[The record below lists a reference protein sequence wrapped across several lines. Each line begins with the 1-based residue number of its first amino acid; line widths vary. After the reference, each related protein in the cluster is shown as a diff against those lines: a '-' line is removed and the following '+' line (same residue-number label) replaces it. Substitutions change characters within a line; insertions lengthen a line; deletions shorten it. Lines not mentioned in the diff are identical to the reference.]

1 MIQHAA
7 CSTRRATAPHALAG
21 WLAAEMC
28 GPQGYPR
35 SGPVPQYNAR
45 GVRRRKPHAPRR
57 AATTSGPGRDL
68 TGVRAAL
75 CRQRGWE
82 GASMDRCSD
91 PKGLMAQRR
100 MLKTSSK
107 ATIAPER
114 PSDETKNSSATVIA
128 SNTIQVK
135 WRNQYLSACT
145 EPSGCTA

>member
-1 MIQHAA
+1 
-7 CSTRRATAPHALAG
+7 
-21 WLAAEMC
+21 
-28 GPQGYPR
+28 
-35 SGPVPQYNAR
+35 
-45 GVRRRKPHAPRR
+45 
-57 AATTSGPGRDL
+57 
-68 TGVRAAL
+68 
-75 CRQRGWE
+75 
-82 GASMDRCSD
+82 MDRCSD

-114 PSDETKNSSATVIA
+114 PSDETKNSPATVIA